1 MNLHAHDK
9 SVHDP
14 QTRQTIVRLLSSM
27 GSAKEIAQ
35 YLKRFSQLDA
45 ARFAVVK
52 VGGAVLRDDL
62 EALTSS
68 LVFLQDVGLT
78 PIVIHGAGP
87 QLDAE
92 LSAAGIDKQT
102 VNGLRVTSPG
112 VLAIVRRVFHGQ
124 NLKLVEALQASDAR
138 ATSIVSGVFEAEYL
152 DRDTYGLVGEV
163 KRVDLAPIQAS
174 LQAGSIPVIASLGE
188 TVGGQILNIN
198 ADFAANELVQV
209 LQPYKIVFLTGTGGL
224 LGEDGQVIDSI
235 NLSTE
240 YEYLMQQPW
249 IDGGMRVKIEQIKDL
264 LDGLPLA
271 SSVSITKPS
280 ELAKELFTHKGSG
293 TLVRR
298 GERVLQATNWNELD
312 LPRLRGLIE
321 SAFGRRLLPDYFERT
336 SLHRAYVSE
345 NYRAAVILTSEDIG
359 EGQDMADGGMTYLDK
374 FAVLDDAQ
382 GEGLGRAVWQ
392 VMREHN
398 PRLFWRSRRGN
409 PVNPFYYA
417 ECDGCI
423 KQETWKVFWY
433 GMGSFDEIARCVEH
447 CRARPPTLKD

>member
-1 MNLHAHDK
+1 MND
-9 SVHDP
+9 VHDI

-27 GSAKEIAQ
+27 ASAKEISQ

-45 ARFAVVK
+45 KRFAVVK

-68 LVFLQDVGLT
+68 LAFLQDVGLT

-87 QLDAE
+87 QLDEA
-92 LSAAGIDKQT
+92 LALAGIEKQA
-102 VNGLRVTSPG
+102 VNGLRVTSPEA
-112 VLAIVRRVFHGQ
+112 LAIVRRVFQAQ
-124 NLKLVEALQASDAR
+124 NLKLVEALQSGNAR
-138 ATSIVSGVFEAEYL
+138 ATSIISGVFEAEYL

-163 KRVDLAPIQAS
+163 RRVNLAPIEAS

-188 TVGGQILNIN
+188 TIGGQILNVN

-224 LGEDGQVIDSI
+224 LDDNGKVIDSI

-240 YEYLMQQPW
+240 YDHLITQPW
-249 IDGGMRVKIEQIKDL
+249 INGGMRLKIEQIKDL
-264 LDGLPLA
+264 LDTLPLT
-271 SSVSITKPS
+271 SSVSITKPA

-298 GERVLQATNWNELD
+298 GERVVHASSWEQLD
-312 LPRLRGLIE
+312 LPRLRALIE

-336 SLHRAYVSE
+336 KLHRAYVSE
-345 NYRAAVILTSEDIG
+345 NYRAAVILTDETLEDG
-359 EGQDMADGGMTYLDK
+359 EHYTYLDK
-374 FAVLDDAQ
+374 FAVLDEAQ

-392 VMREHN
+392 VMRDEN

-417 ECDGCI
+417 ESDGCI
-423 KQETWKVFWY
+423 KQPHWKVFWY
-433 GMGSFDEIARCVEH
+433 GLERFDQIEHCVEH
-447 CRARPPTLKD
+447 CSTRVPTLTDLGEKAAT

>member
-1 MNLHAHDK
+1 MLHSH

-27 GSAKEIAQ
+27 GSAKEISQ

-62 EALTSS
+62 DALVSS
-68 LVFLQDVGLT
+68 LAFLQDVGLT

-92 LSAAGIDKQT
+92 LAAAGIEKQT
-102 VNGLRVTSPG
+102 IDGLRVTSPQA
-112 VLAIVRRVFHGQ
+112 LAIVRRVFHAQ
-124 NLKLVEALQASDAR
+124 NLKLVEALQASDTR
-138 ATSIVSGVFEAEYL
+138 ATSIVSGVFEADYL
-152 DRDTYGLVGEV
+152 DRERYGLVGEV
-163 KRVDLAPIQAS
+163 KQVDLAPIQAS

-188 TVGGQILNIN
+188 TVGGQILNVN
-198 ADFAANELVQV
+198 ADFAAKELVQV
-209 LQPYKIVFLTGTGGL
+209 LQPYKIVFLTGSGGL
-224 LGEDGQVIDSI
+224 LDADGKVIDSI

-240 YEYLMQQPW
+240 YDHLMQQPW
-249 IDGGMRVKIEQIKDL
+249 IEGGMRVKIKQIKDL

-271 SSVSITKPS
+271 SSVSITKPA

-298 GERVLQATNWNELD
+298 GERVLQASRWDQLD
-312 LPRLRGLIE
+312 LPRLRELIE
-321 SAFGRRLLPDYFERT
+321 SAFGRILHADYFERT
-336 SLHRAYVSE
+336 TLHAAYVSE
-345 NYRAAVILTSEDIG
+345 NYRAAVILTSEDAG
-359 EGQDMADGGMTYLDK
+359 VYLDK

-392 VMREHN
+392 VMREEN

-417 ECDGCI
+417 ESDGCI
-423 KQETWKVFWY
+423 KQEAWQVFWY
-433 GMGSFDEIARCVEH
+433 GLAGFDEIARCIEH
-447 CRARPPTLKD
+447 CSARPATLKDHVVAEIADAE